1 MSPLPPQ
8 SPYPQPR
15 MSTQTEQNIQQED
28 PKSIVILQINLNK
41 SEKAHLDIINE
52 DLSKKFDIILIQE
65 PYTTVF
71 NMIRTPAHFR
81 PVYPLNRLQDDAQI
95 RSVIWVNR
103 RLDTKDWI
111 ILDVPESND
120 ITAIQLKGPY
130 GKLAIFNIYNDCT
143 HSRNEAILGTYVRR
157 HANILTRS
165 ENHHMIWA
173 GDFNRHHPLWDR
185 DEDIHLFTRQA
196 TRDAE
201 GLIRLLADHEMQM
214 ILPKGVQTLQ
224 HMRSKRYSRPDNV
237 FSTPGIEDLVIKCEV
252 DALIRP
258 TSTDHFPIITH
269 VLLPQERINS
279 PPSFNFRE
287 ADWDEFRKKLKPR
300 LQRTPD
306 RPVITNVEQ
315 LNTAID
321 DLTQALQETTQEVV
335 KRSKPRPDAKRW
347 WNGELIKMRRELNQ
361 LRSDS
366 YNFRTIVDHPAHRE
380 LKKKSNKYGEAI
392 IQAKRSHWANYL
404 EEMTVNEIW
413 TANKYIREPVGD
425 GGNPRIPTL
434 KTKNAAGQEVLVNG
448 NEEKANLLAKTFF
461 PPPPVLVYDFT
472 DFIYPEPLP
481 DPPQLTEDQI
491 RKHIFKSAPYKA
503 HGPDNIPNAVI
514 QQCEALILGRLSS
527 IYQAIL
533 NLGIYYDPWKDF
545 TTVVLRKPGKPAYDV
560 PKAYRPIALLSCMA
574 KMLTSI
580 VAETISN
587 LVETYHLLPKTHFGG
602 RPGRTTT
609 DAIHYL
615 IHKIKSAWRDDQ
627 VASVLFLDV
636 EGAFPNA
643 VTDRLIHNLKKRRI
657 PALLVG
663 FVSRL
668 LANRRTRLRFD
679 DYISEYREITNGIG
693 QGDPLSMLLYILYN
707 ADLLE
712 IPDDELQEDAL
723 GYVDDI
729 ALVALGNNFE
739 ESTQRLKT
747 MMTKDDGGLQWSRE
761 HNSRFEV
768 SKSVIVHFSRK
779 TIPDPETDHGR
790 LPLERPKLTLEGHE
804 VEEVECFKY
813 LGIQIDAQ
821 LRWKEQAQ
829 RATANATKWILQ
841 YRRLTRPST
850 GVGSKLMRQL
860 YLSVAL
866 PKITYGLDVWYTPPS
881 KPAGCT
887 KNTGSVGALRNLEKA
902 QRLATTAIT
911 GTMRSAPTDLL
922 DAHAGLLPM
931 DLALRKACHRAMLR
945 SLTLPASHPLH
956 RIIKRAKRHPPDKH
970 LGPLDELLRIF
981 KLRNTKFETIE
992 SARQN
997 VAGVMVP
1004 KPSTVIAPT
1013 RDVSI
1018 AFEQNDDA
1026 DFKAFSDGS
1035 GQDEGIGASAILYK
1049 RGFVRPVK
1057 EIQAYLGPKTKH
1069 NTYEAEA
1076 IGAILAIWIIRNTI
1090 ETIGKTV
1097 SLYIDNQAIV
1107 MALAGNGHSSGQ
1119 HLIRSL
1125 KTAVN
1130 GLPCNITL
1138 RWISSHSEVKG
1149 NEAADKLAK
1158 AAAQGRSTRR
1168 EDLPHLLRSP
1178 LPVSVSA
1185 AKQEFQARLNRRWI
1199 RMWSVS
1205 PRKDRFSRI
1214 DPDFPF
1220 NKFRKRLFKLTRNQ
1234 SSLIMQLR
1242 TGHIPLNFYL
1252 HRIGKVDSDSCL
1264 KCRENPINAE
1274 VSETINHYL
1283 FDCQAYDEARQGLIA
1298 KIGRSQLSLPK
1309 IMKST
1314 DKMKALVT
1322 FINRSGRFKDN

>member
-1 MSPLPPQ
+1 
-8 SPYPQPR
+8 
-15 MSTQTEQNIQQED
+15 MSTQTEPIIQQDE

-52 DLSKKFDIILIQE
+52 DVSQKYDIILIQE
-65 PYTTVF
+65 PYTTTF
-71 NMIRTPAHFR
+71 NMIRTPANFR
-81 PVYPLNRLQDDAQI
+81 PVYPLHRLQDDDQI
-95 RSVIWVNR
+95 RSVIWVNK
-103 RLDTKDWI
+103 RLDTKDWV

-143 HSRNEAILGTYVRR
+143 HTRNETILANFVRR
-157 HANILTRS
+157 HSNILTRT

-185 DEDIHLFTRQA
+185 DEDTHLFTRQA

-201 GLIRLLADHEMQM
+201 GLIRLLADHDMQM
-214 ILPKGVQTLQ
+214 VLPKGVPTLQ

-252 DALIRP
+252 DASLRP

-287 ADWDEFRKKLKPR
+287 TDWDEFRKKLKPR

-306 RPVITNVEQ
+306 NPVITNLEQ
-315 LNTAID
+315 LNTAIS

-335 KRSKPRPDAKRW
+335 KCSRPRPDAKRW
-347 WNGELIKMRRELNQ
+347 WNGELMKMRKELNR

-366 YNFRTIVDHPAHRE
+366 YNFRAVTNHPIHRE

-392 IQAKRSHWANYL
+392 IQAKRGHWANYL
-404 EEMTVNEIW
+404 EEMTTNEIW

-434 KTKNAAGQEVLVNG
+434 KTKNAAGREISISG

-461 PPPPVLVYDFT
+461 PPPPILNNDFA
-472 DFIYPEPLP
+472 DFVYPEPLP
-481 DPPQLTEDQI
+481 DPPQLTADQL
-491 RKHIFKSAPYKA
+491 RKHIFKLAPYKA
-503 HGPDNIPNAVI
+503 HGPDEIPNAVI
-514 QQCEALILGRLSS
+514 QQCETLIRQRLII

-533 NLGIYYDPWKDF
+533 DLGIYYDPWKDF
-545 TTVVLRKPGKPAYDV
+545 TTVVLRKPGKPSYDV

-574 KMLTSI
+574 KVLTSI
-580 VAETISN
+580 VAEIISD
-587 LVETYHLLPKTHFGG
+587 LVEIYHLLPKTHFGG

-615 IHKIKSAWRDDQ
+615 IHKIKTAWRNDQ

-663 FVSRL
+663 FVARL
-668 LANRRTRLRFD
+668 LTNRRTKLRFD
-679 DYISEYREITNGIG
+679 DYTSEYRDIINGIG

-712 IPDDELQEDAL
+712 IPDDELREDAL

-729 ALVALGNNFE
+729 ALVAVGNDFE

-747 MMTKDDGGLQWSRE
+747 MMTIEEGGLQWSRE
-761 HNSRFEV
+761 HNSKFEV
-768 SKSVIVHFSRK
+768 SKSAIVHFSRK
-779 TIPDPETDHGR
+779 TVPDPETDHGR
-790 LPLERPKLTLEGHE
+790 LPLERPKLTLDGQE
-804 VEEVECFKY
+804 VAEADCYKY

-821 LRWKEQAQ
+821 LRWKVQAQ

-841 YRRLTRPST
+841 YRRLTRPTT

-881 KPAGCT
+881 KPAGYT

-911 GTMRSAPTDLL
+911 GAMRSAPTDLL

-931 DLALRKACHRAMLR
+931 DLALRKACHRALLR
-945 SLTLPASHPLH
+945 TLSLPESHPLH
-956 RIIKRAKRHPPDKH
+956 RIIKNVRRHPPDKH
-970 LGPLDELLRIF
+970 RGPLDELIRLFRVQ
-981 KLRNTKFETIE
+981 NTKFETIE

-997 VAGVMVP
+997 IAGALVP
-1004 KPSTVIAPT
+1004 KPKTYIAPT

-1018 AFEQNDDA
+1018 AFERNDDA

-1035 GQDEGIGASAILYK
+1035 GQEEGIGASAILYK
-1049 RGFVRPVK
+1049 KGFVRPIK
-1057 EIQAYLGPKTKH
+1057 EIQAYIGPKSKH

-1076 IGAILAIWIIRNTI
+1076 IGAILAIWIIRNTV

-1107 MALAGNGHSSGQ
+1107 LAMAGNGHTSGQ
-1119 HLIRSL
+1119 HLIRSI
-1125 KTAVN
+1125 KAAAN
-1130 GLPCNITL
+1130 GLPCNITF

-1158 AAAQGRSTRR
+1158 TASQGRSTRR
-1168 EDLPHLLRSP
+1168 EDLPHLLRSTI
-1178 LPVSVSA
+1178 PVSISA
-1185 AKQEFQARLNRRWI
+1185 TKQEFQTRLNRKWARIWDE
-1199 RMWSVS
+1199 S

-1220 NKFRKRLFKLTRNQ
+1220 NKFRKRLFMLTRNQ

-1242 TGHIPLNFYL
+1242 TGHFPLNFYL
-1252 HRIGKVDSDSCL
+1252 HRIGKADSD
-1264 KCRENPINAE
+1264 KCTKCNEDPAS
-1274 VSETINHYL
+1274 VQVTETINHFL
-1283 FDCQAYDEARQGLIA
+1283 FDCQAYDIARQELIT
-1298 KIGRSQLSLPK
+1298 KIGRNFLSLSK

-1322 FINRSGRFKDN
+1322 FINRTDRFKDN

>member
-1 MSPLPPQ
+1 MPPH
-8 SPYPQPR
+8 PEP
-15 MSTQTEQNIQQED
+15 ILQQENLE
-28 PKSIVILQINLNK
+28 KIAILQINLNK

-52 DLSKKFDIILIQE
+52 SVSQRYDIILIQE
-65 PYTTVF
+65 PYTTSF
-71 NMIRTPAHFR
+71 NMIRTPANFR
-81 PVYPLNRLQDDAQI
+81 PVYPINRLQDDDQI

-111 ILDVPESND
+111 ILEVPESND

-130 GKLAIFNIYNDCT
+130 GKLAIFNVYNDCT
-143 HSRNEAILGTYVRR
+143 HSRNETILGNYIRR

-201 GLIRLLADHEMQM
+201 GLIRLLADHDMQM
-214 ILPKGVQTLQ
+214 VLPKGVPTLQ

-252 DALIRP
+252 DASLRP
-258 TSTDHFPIITH
+258 TSTDHFPVITH

-287 ADWDEFRKKLKPR
+287 TDWDEFRRKLKAK
-300 LQRTPD
+300 LQLTPD
-306 RPVITNVEQ
+306 KPVINNVEQ
-315 LNTAID
+315 LNTAIG
-321 DLTQALQETTQEVV
+321 DLTQALQDTTNDVV

-347 WNGELIKMRRELNQ
+347 WNGELIKTRKELNR
-361 LRSDS
+361 LRLDS
-366 YNFRTIVDHPAHRE
+366 YNYRAIANHPSHRE

-392 IQAKRSHWANYL
+392 IQAKRGHWANYL
-404 EEMTVNEIW
+404 EEMTANDIW
-413 TANKYIREPVGD
+413 NANKYIKEPAGD

-434 KTKNAAGQEVLVNG
+434 KTKNAAGRDISIND

-461 PPPPVLVYDFT
+461 PPPPEAVNDFT
-472 DFIYPEPLP
+472 DYIYPVPLP
-481 DPPQLTEDQI
+481 DPPQLTADQI
-491 RKHIFKSAPYKA
+491 RKHVFKPAPYKA
-503 HGPDNIPNAVI
+503 HGPDEIPNAVI
-514 QQCEALILGRLSS
+514 QQCEPLIQERLIR

-545 TTVVLRKPGKPAYDV
+545 TTVVLRKPSKPSYEV
-560 PKAYRPIALLSCMA
+560 PKAYRPIALLSCLA
-574 KMLTSI
+574 KVLTSI

-587 LVETYHLLPKTHFGG
+587 LVEIHQLLPKTHFGG

-609 DAIHYL
+609 DAVHYL
-615 IHKIKSAWRDDQ
+615 VNKIKSAWREDQ

-657 PALLVG
+657 PAVLVG
-663 FVSRL
+663 FVGRL

-679 DYISEYREITNGIG
+679 DYTSEYRDITNGIG
-693 QGDPLSMLLYILYN
+693 QGDPLSMLLYIIYN

-712 IPDDELQEDAL
+712 ISDDESYEDAL

-729 ALVALGNNFE
+729 ALIATGNNFE
-739 ESTQRLKT
+739 DSTQRLKA
-747 MMTKDDGGLQWSRE
+747 MMTKEDGGLQWSRE
-761 HNSRFEV
+761 HNSKFEV
-768 SKSVIVHFSRK
+768 SKSVIIHFSRK
-779 TIPDPETDHGR
+779 TAPDPETDNGR
-790 LPLERPKLTLEGHE
+790 IPLERPKLVLERQE
-804 VEEVECFKY
+804 VKEVDCFKY

-829 RATANATKWILQ
+829 RANANATKWILQ

-881 KPAGCT
+881 KPAGYT
-887 KNTGSVGALRNLEKA
+887 KNTGSVGVLRNLEKT

-911 GTMRSAPTDLL
+911 GSMRSAPTDLL

-931 DLALRKACHRAMLR
+931 GLALRKACHRALLR
-945 SLTLPASHPLH
+945 SLTLPESHPLH
-956 RIIKRAKRHPPDKH
+956 RMIKRAKSHPPEKH
-970 LGPLDELLRIF
+970 LGPIDELLKLF
-981 KLRNTKFETIE
+981 KLRNVKFEIIE

-997 VAGVMVP
+997 IAGATLPRLKM
-1004 KPSTVIAPT
+1004 VIAPT
-1013 RDVSI
+1013 REVSI
-1018 AFEQNDDA
+1018 AFERNDNA
-1026 DFKAFSDGS
+1026 DFKVFSDGS
-1035 GQDEGIGASAILYK
+1035 GQEEGIGASAVLYRRK
-1049 RGFVRPVK
+1049 FVRPVK
-1057 EIQAYLGPKTKH
+1057 EIQVYLGLKSKH

-1076 IGAILAIWIIRNTI
+1076 TGAILALWIVRNTP

-1097 SLYIDNQAIV
+1097 SVYIDNQAIV
-1107 MALAGNGHSSGQ
+1107 MALTGNGHSSGQ

-1125 KTAVN
+1125 KTAAN
-1130 GLPCNITL
+1130 GLPCNVTF
-1138 RWISSHSEVKG
+1138 RWISSHSEVRG
-1149 NEAADKLAK
+1149 NEAADRLAK
-1158 AAAQGRSTRR
+1158 AASLGRSTRR

-1178 LPVSVSA
+1178 LPVSISA
-1185 AKQEFQARLNRRWI
+1185 AKQEFQAQVNRRWAKI
-1199 RMWSVS
+1199 WDES
-1205 PRKDRFSRI
+1205 PRKGRFSRI

-1220 NKFRKRLFKLTRNQ
+1220 NTFRKKLFKLTRNQ
-1234 SSLIMQLR
+1234 SSLLIQLR

-1252 HRIGKVDSDSCL
+1252 FRIGKTDSDKCL
-1264 KCRENPINAE
+1264 KCNENPANVQIT
-1274 VSETINHYL
+1274 ETINHFL
-1283 FDCQAYDEARQGLIA
+1283 FECEAHEEARQELTA
-1298 KIGRSQLSLPK
+1298 KVGRRHLSLLK
-1309 IMKST
+1309 LMKNT
-1314 DKMKALVT
+1314 DRMKALVT
-1322 FINRSGRFKDN
+1322 FINRSGRFKET